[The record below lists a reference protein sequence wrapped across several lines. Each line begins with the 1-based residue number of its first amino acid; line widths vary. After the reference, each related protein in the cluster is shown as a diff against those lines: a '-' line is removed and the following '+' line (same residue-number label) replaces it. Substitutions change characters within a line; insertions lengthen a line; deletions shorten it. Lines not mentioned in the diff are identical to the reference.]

1 MATGFE
7 AVDRN
12 DIGAVTLRRQGMA
25 YRRALVNDLDA
36 VRLQPGNDRL
46 GVVAGRFDD
55 THIALD
61 DRVDPAVIV
70 HVIGGQ

>member
-1 MATGFE
+1 MAH
-7 AVDRN
+7 R
-12 DIGAVTLRRQGMA
+12 GAF
-25 YRRALVNDLDA
+25 VNDLDA